1 MLINSGT
8 PRPDPK
14 HLKPMHAYIRDELV
28 SLSIRQTD
36 TEGLAPE
43 DSGLTAVAF
52 HTPDNP
58 RPSFRALLPPETLAT
73 LERAFLEP
81 VRLGVL
87 AEEPETPDAEIH
99 AMVGLELPADSIE
112 TGADRE
118 EESSAEPWSTSSDAW
133 RGDVHDGEDTPRT
146 VLLAFAPL
154 VRLRRKH
161 PEDFGEELADLL
173 ESALAGDTRPVL
185 QARVDRLLEDL

>member
-1 MLINSGT
+1 
-8 PRPDPK
+8 
-14 HLKPMHAYIRDELV
+14 MHAYIREDPVRLA
-28 SLSIRQTD
+28 IQFTD
-36 TEGLAPE
+36 TEGLVPP
-43 DSGLTAVAF
+43 DSGLMAVAF
-52 HTPDNP
+52 HADDNP

-73 LERAFLEP
+73 LERALREP

-87 AEEPETPDAEIH
+87 AEEPEAPDAEIR
-99 AMVGLELPADSIE
+99 AMVGLQIPAEELPEAAEAD
-112 TGADRE
+112 A
-118 EESSAEPWSTSSDAW
+118 EESEPWSGSGEAW
-133 RGDVHDGEDTPRT
+133 RGDVHPDDSPSRT

-173 ESALAGDTRPVL
+173 ESALAGETRPVL